1 MPRPLRIYIEGLSVH
16 VMHRGINRI
25 QIFDDADDY
34 EVFLGIVRHGTREEG
49 VDVHSYAVMRNHYH
63 LQVTPKHC
71 LALPRA
77 MKRVH
82 SDYSNYYNRKHRRT
96 GTIWGNRYRPVL
108 IEDDRQWL
116 TCLRYIEQ
124 NPVRAGIVSRAA
136 DYAWS
141 SYRFH
146 AFGEAAS
153 WLVPHAVYLALG
165 SSSRARQ
172 EAYAAICSNALT
184 ESELQLCSRTDTST
198 RRRLIVP
205 SLMVSSEAPALG

>member
-1 MPRPLRIYIEGLSVH
+1 MPRPFRIYIEGLSVH
-16 VMHRGINRI
+16 VMHRGINRM

-34 EVFLGIVRHGTREEG
+34 EAFLGIVRHGTREEG
-49 VDVHSYAVMRNHYH
+49 VDIHSYTIMRNHYH
-63 LQVTPKHC
+63 LQVTPRHA

-82 SDYSNYYNRKHRRT
+82 SDYSCYYNRKHRRT

-116 TCLRYIEQ
+116 ACLRYIEQ
-124 NPVRAGIVSRAA
+124 NPVRAGIVSRAE

-141 SYRFH
+141 SYRVH
-146 AFGEAAS
+146 ALGEPAW

-165 SSSRARQ
+165 SSPRARQ
-172 EAYAAICSNALT
+172 QAYAAICSNPLT
-184 ESELQLCSRTDTST
+184 ERELQRCSRAGTSKP
-198 RRRLIVP
+198 RRVISATAVE
-205 SLMVSSEAPALG
+205 SSESPALG

>member
-16 VMHRGINRI
+16 VMHRGINRM

-49 VDVHSYAVMRNHYH
+49 VDIHSYTMMRNHYH
-63 LQVTPKHC
+63 LQVTPKHAF
-71 LALPRA
+71 ALPRA

-82 SDYSNYYNRKHRRT
+82 SDYSCYYNRKRRRT

-124 NPVRAGIVSRAA
+124 NPVRAGIVSRPE

-141 SYRFH
+141 SYRVH
-146 AFGEAAS
+146 ALGEPAG

-165 SSSRARQ
+165 SSPRARQ
-172 EAYAAICSNALT
+172 EAYAAICSNPLT
-184 ESELQLCSRTDTST
+184 DTELQRCSRAGTSKA
-198 RRRLIVP
+198 RRLISP
-205 SLMVSSEAPALG
+205 TAIESFESPALG